1 MATPSGAAA
10 LRGRAGALAVAGLLA
25 ALLAC
30 GDVAGADV
38 AGERSAGSWLSAGDR
53 RLGEAVSPGG
63 LARVHAHLERLS
75 ACSECHGAM
84 TRTPDE
90 RCAACH
96 EDVAERMR
104 AGTGFHGTLTGPC
117 AGCHADHRG
126 ADADLL
132 GLDRRAF
139 NHALTLFPLR
149 GAHAEVKCDACH
161 MRPAHPRPDAPPPEA
176 ATGAAGAPPEA
187 FHPLGIAHDRCAA
200 CHEDP
205 HPAAFSAGRDCG
217 VCHGERS
224 FLAADLQAAPAA
236 APAPPASQPVA
247 AVTVPAQ
254 HVRPV
259 LLDRPG
265 FDHAR
270 DAGFP
275 LGARHAGVGCEACHT
290 PERRALAEA
299 RGLAPGAGTPT
310 ACGACHHDPH
320 RDALGA
326 DCARCHGDVNWTD
339 PEAPFD
345 HARDGGFALDA
356 LHAELA
362 CSACHGDARFTAAS
376 RRCEGCHGDAAALLA
391 GRPDFASASGA
402 SPLPA
407 SAADPHRDLACRECH
422 GESRV
427 DARLL
432 AYERACTRCHAPEYG
447 TLLLTRKRLLD
458 GLLLD
463 AEGRLRAS
471 ELAVRRGEAPERSA
485 ERERLART
493 LQSLGRSGLHHPEL
507 AEALLRSALASL
519 DAEPAR

>member
-1 MATPSGAAA
+1 
-10 LRGRAGALAVAGLLA
+10 VAGLLA
-25 ALLAC
+25 ALLVP
-30 GDVAGADV
+30 GDVARADAAAERV
-38 AGERSAGSWLSAGDR
+38 AATDGSQESWLSAGDR

-63 LARVHAHLERLS
+63 LARVHARLERLS
-75 ACSECHGAM
+75 ACTECHGAM

-104 AGTGFHGTLTGPC
+104 AGIGFHGTLTGRC

-126 ADADLL
+126 PDADLL

-161 MRPAHPRPDAPPPEA
+161 MRAARPRPGDAPTAPESA
-176 ATGAAGAPPEA
+176 ARS

-224 FLAADLQAAPAA
+224 FLAADLQAAAAA
-236 APAPPASQPVA
+236 APAPASTAAPVSTVTQPA

-254 HVRPV
+254 HALPV
-259 LLDRPG
+259 VLDRPG

-270 DAGFP
+270 DTDFP

-299 RGLAPGAGTPT
+299 RDLAPGDGTPT

-326 DCARCHGDVNWTD
+326 DCARCHGDVDWTD

-345 HARDGGFALDA
+345 HTRDGDFALDA
-356 LHAELA
+356 LHADLA
-362 CSACHGDARFTAAS
+362 CSACHVDARFTAAS

-391 GRPDFASASGA
+391 GRPDFASGTGS
-402 SPLPA
+402 SPLPTA
-407 SAADPHRDLACRECH
+407 AADPHRDLACRKCH
-422 GESRV
+422 GEARA

-471 ELAVRRGEAPERSA
+471 ELAARRGEAPERSA
-485 ERERLART
+485 ERERLATT
-493 LQSLGRSGLHHPEL
+493 LQRLGRSGLHHPEL

-519 DAEPAR
+519 DAEAAR